1 MLKDKLS
8 LEERNNAIDCL
19 KQWSQKENDTQSLI
33 YKTWYGFCYPFVQD
47 VLGFHW
53 IDYLVLSSII
63 KPKKDEAIIEFGAG
77 YPLHIFYSHNIG
89 EKGRHVGIDK
99 TVKTVNI
106 SNKILKT
113 LGMDDYNFHSV
124 GNIFDVQC
132 EDGLFDKA
140 VAVNLW
146 TGEPSFDKFLK
157 KRPYQEFFRILRKG
171 GEYHERFLTV
181 PFDNGKKR
189 IKEGLENEG
198 FSNVNVRLSPGGF
211 PFVHAQVYAKK

>member
-33 YKTWYGFCYPFVQD
+33 YKTWYGF
-47 VLGFHW
+47 
-53 IDYLVLSSII
+53 
-63 KPKKDEAIIEFGAG
+63 G